1 MENKSDNLENA
12 LSAIQKARETYEQM
26 REELELA
33 KKENELFYMHMQN
46 ENSRQSKVLNINDY
60 RKNKNSKWVFLY
72 RFYVL

>member
-60 RKNKNSKWVFLY
+60 RKNKNSK
-72 RFYVL
+72 